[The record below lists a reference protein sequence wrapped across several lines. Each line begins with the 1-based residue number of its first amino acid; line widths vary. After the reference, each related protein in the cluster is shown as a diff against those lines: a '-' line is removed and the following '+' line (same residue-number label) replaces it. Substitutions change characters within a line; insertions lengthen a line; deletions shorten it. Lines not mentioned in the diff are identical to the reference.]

1 MRLTLEQQNTVEE
14 NMGLVHKVIHDKLK
28 PPYQVGIYTYD
39 DLVQIGCIG
48 LCKAVATDQGGRLST
63 YAYRL
68 IWNELCDA
76 MIQATRRQ
84 AKESVSDLIPYI
96 AADDAQ
102 DTAAFDL
109 GMDVERVLGNAA
121 PEAPPSTA
129 KGITAMRL
137 MANGYTSREIGEQM
151 NASDKLVC
159 AWVSKAR
166 KFLKGRPQTRQLAE
180 SYRMGA

>member
-1 MRLTLEQQNTVEE
+1 MRLTLEQQRTVEE
-14 NMGLVHKVIHDKLK
+14 NMGLVHKVIHDKVR
-28 PPYQVGIYTYD
+28 PPYQVGIYAYD

-48 LCKAVATDQGGRLST
+48 LCKAVATDRGGRLST

-84 AKESVSDLIPYI
+84 AKESASDLIPYTAADEAKDI
-96 AADDAQ
+96 AA
-102 DTAAFDL
+102 FEL
-109 GMDVERVLGNAA
+109 SMDVERVLSSAQA
-121 PEAPPSTA
+121 EVPPSTA
-129 KGITAMRL
+129 KGIAAMRL
-137 MANGYTSREIGEQM
+137 MAQGYLSREIGEQM

-166 KFLKGRPQTRQLAE
+166 KFLKEHPQARQLAE